1 MDDHRFFDLSV
12 LQKECVQRSI
22 GGVIREPAHEQL
34 RECGIF
40 LQEYGHSFDGHC
52 CKKICVLK
60 VLIKI
65 ECKAS
70 YLYTGKIIYAAVL
83 IGVVSG
89 WVPSYFAHAHI
100 SDDSAC
106 NLASFR
112 ASGSYQIIDNSR
124 GKIR

>member
-22 GGVIREPAHEQL
+22 GSVVREPAHEQL

-60 VLIKI
+60 LSSNKNRVQGQLPVHQENYIRGGRDRRGFR
-65 ECKAS
+65 
-70 YLYTGKIIYAAVL
+70 LVFLRMRIIFLMIQRLPHV
-83 IGVVSG
+83 
-89 WVPSYFAHAHI
+89 
-100 SDDSAC
+100 
-106 NLASFR
+106 
-112 ASGSYQIIDNSR
+112 Q
-124 GKIR
+124 